1 MINIICNRL
10 EYSFTHE
17 IHSATPDEIR
27 LKPGL
32 YFRELS
38 SNKIEYSKSNKESDA
53 GTVITETVK
62 LKIGYNT
69 LLTEL
74 TNAKLILTLH
84 TSENQR
90 IIVGSLQY
98 PVTYSYQTKSP
109 ETEITFTVKH

>member
-1 MINIICNRL
+1 MTNAICNRL
-10 EYSFTHE
+10 EYSFLHE
-17 IHSATPDEIR
+17 VIFVTPDEVK
-27 LKPGL
+27 LKSGFS
-32 YFRELS
+32 FRELS

-74 TNAKLILTLH
+74 TDAKLILTLH
-84 TSENQR
+84 TSDNIR

-98 PVTYSYQTKSP
+98 PVVYSFQQKTP
-109 ETEITFTVKH
+109 ETEFTFTVKH